1 MLPLGLWGLCWME
14 GKEKQP
20 DCWWRHANQWEK
32 TGGDPSVCLSVSS
45 SILRQVQR
53 SADKQTQLPD
63 ITPICETQSK
73 FWKNWLGIW
82 KKERGKW
89 KLPCPQGKAQGPS
102 GKPSFPSLLSL
113 IYLRKIKKNTDW
125 NKKKKSPYRKSR
137 YVSLSTRSAY
147 WRIQWGEYNRNLA
160 NIFNPERIKVLI
172 VLGFSI

>member
-73 FWKNWLGIW
+73 FWKNRLGIW

-125 NKKKKSPYRKSR
+125 NKKKITIQKIPLRFFVNALCLLENTVRKTKS
-137 YVSLSTRSAY
+137 
-147 WRIQWGEYNRNLA
+147 GEY
-160 NIFNPERIKVLI
+160 IQSWTHQGFNSFGFFYI
-172 VLGFSI
+172 V